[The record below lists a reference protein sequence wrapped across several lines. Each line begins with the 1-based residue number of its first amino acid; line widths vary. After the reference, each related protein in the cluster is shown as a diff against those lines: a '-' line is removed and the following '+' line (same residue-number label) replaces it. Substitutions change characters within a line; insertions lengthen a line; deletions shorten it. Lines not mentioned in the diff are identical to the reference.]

1 MAQSVVFNG
10 QTIYIP
16 GAYVS
21 VTVQNSVAGISST
34 GVLMAVG
41 EALMGP
47 DYSLETDPANVTYGP
62 DQQADVVAK
71 YGSGPLV
78 DAFRGAVAAANDP
91 QLNGSFTRMVLVKT
105 NAATKASGPI
115 SKLGGGTYGT
125 FYDTSYGKAGNF
137 INYTITQK
145 TAEAAPTTAPFTFLL
160 PIAGIDLS
168 LRTDGGTI
176 RTYTVGTLET
186 PAVFAAGINALTDVA
201 ATGGTS
207 RGLLGAAAGNLTL
220 DLGTGTN
227 TVIITRSQVWS
238 GQPVAGDTVYI
249 PTGSV
254 IVGAGNANRGSYVVT
269 SATTTTINAT
279 KLRDASGGTPDIV
292 TAPVAVAVQAV
303 VATTD
308 VQGWAPVTI
317 TADTVTQVPGKG
329 RSMEINELIT
339 AVDLLS
345 RYCYSLN
352 TTPVKWISKA
362 AAPYT
367 IPAAA
372 EYGVTT
378 VVNSQTSGITQTFD
392 TPGQV
397 AFRMGYTG
405 TTCSVVITDTTL
417 TTTITGGSGSN
428 LSVTLADFNS
438 IGNLATYINSQTG
451 YNATVE
457 NAALGQLSATLL
469 DNITGL
475 AVTALGAPSLRVK
488 IDGYDYFMSVLNN
501 TSLVQLG
508 NPAVRVEPGL
518 PAATAITFMNGG
530 TKGSTSDAQVQAA
543 IDYCE
548 TLQGNF
554 LIPLFSQDATL
565 DIAAGLTDP
574 ASTYTIDAIN
584 AYARAHVIKMS
595 TIKRRRNRQ
604 AFLSREGTFAAQKN
618 AASNI
623 ASARCSMTFQDM
635 KDVALTGIVQY
646 QPWMGAI
653 KAAGMQAAGFY
664 RSIFNKGI
672 NCTGILQAAGD
683 YKASLDTD
691 VENALLAGLL
701 PAKQRETGGFT
712 WISDQTT
719 YTLNDNNFVFNSIQA
734 MYAADTVALTIA
746 KDLELAFLGQSLADV
761 SAALM
766 LSALEGIMYN
776 LLRLKLIAP
785 SDGFPAG
792 FKDAFIKI
800 NGPVALVNATV
811 FLATALFFIPI
822 SVQVEQVQSTAGA

>member
-1 MAQSVVFNG
+1 MC
-10 QTIYIP
+10 
-16 GAYVS
+16 
-21 VTVQNSVAGISST
+21 
-34 GVLMAVG
+34 VG
-41 EALMGP
+41 EALQGP
-47 DYSLETDPANVTYGP
+47 DWSLESSPDNITYGP

-91 QLNGSFTRMVLVKT
+91 QLNGSFTRMILVKT

-125 FYDTSYGKAGNF
+125 FYDTGYGKAGNF
-137 INYTITQK
+137 INYVITQK

-186 PAVFAAGINALTDVA
+186 PATFATGINALADVA
-201 ATGGTS
+201 ATGGTA
-207 RGLLGAAAGNLTL
+207 RGLLGAAVGNLTL

-227 TVIITRSQVWS
+227 TVIVTRSQVWS
-238 GQPVAGDTVYI
+238 GQPVAGDTLYI
-249 PTGSV
+249 PLGSV
-254 IVGAGNANRGSYVVT
+254 IVGAANANAGSYVVT
-269 SATTTTINAT
+269 SATTTTVNAT
-279 KLRDASGGTPDIV
+279 KLRDASGGTPDVV
-292 TAPVAVAVQAV
+292 TAPVAVTVTACL
-303 VATTD
+303 ATTD
-308 VQGWAPVTI
+308 VQGWSPVTI

-329 RSMEINELIT
+329 RSMEINELLT
-339 AVDLLS
+339 AVDKLS
-345 RYCYSLN
+345 RYCYALN
-352 TTPVKWISKA
+352 TTPVAWISKA
-362 AAPYT
+362 TAPYT

-378 VVNSQTSGITQTFD
+378 VVNSQTSGVTQTWD

-417 TTTITGGSGSN
+417 STTVTGGSGSN
-428 LSVTLADFNS
+428 LSVTLADFSS

-488 IDGYDYFMSVLNN
+488 IDGYDYFLSVLNN

-508 NPAVRVEPGL
+508 DPAVRVEPGL
-518 PAATAITFMNGG
+518 PAATAITFMSGG

-543 IDYCE
+543 IDYCQN
-548 TLQGNF
+548 LQGNF
-554 LIPLFSQDATL
+554 LIPLFSQDASL
-565 DIAAGLTDP
+565 DIAAGLTDS
-574 ASTYTIDAIN
+574 ASTYTINTIN
-584 AYARAHVIKMS
+584 AYANSHALLMS
-595 TIKRRRNRQ
+595 TIKRRKNRQ
-604 AFLSREGTFAAQKN
+604 AFLSYEGTFAAQKN

-623 ASARCSMTFQDM
+623 SSARSSMTFQDM
-635 KDVALTGIVQY
+635 KDVSLTGIVQF
-646 QPWMGAI
+646 QPWYAAV
-653 KAAGMQAAGFY
+653 KAAAMQASAFY

-672 NCTGILQAAGD
+672 NCTGILQAAND
-683 YKASLDTD
+683 YRPNQDTD

-701 PAKQRETGGFT
+701 PAKQRDTGGFT
-712 WISDQTT
+712 WVSDQTT
-719 YTLNDNNFVFNSIQA
+719 YTKPDSNFVFNSIQA
-734 MYAADTVALTIA
+734 MYAADIAALTIA
-746 KDLELAFLGQSLADV
+746 NDLALAFLGQSLGDV
-761 SAALM
+761 SAALI
-766 LSALEGIMYN
+766 LAALEGICFN
-776 LLRLKLIAP
+776 LLRLKIIAP
-785 SDGFPAG
+785 SDGFPSG
-792 FKDAFIKI
+792 FKDASVRV
-800 NGPVALVNATV
+800 NGPVAFVNITLFLSTCLYFLPITV
-811 FLATALFFIPI
+811 M
-822 SVQVEQVQSTAGA
+822 VEQVQQASAA